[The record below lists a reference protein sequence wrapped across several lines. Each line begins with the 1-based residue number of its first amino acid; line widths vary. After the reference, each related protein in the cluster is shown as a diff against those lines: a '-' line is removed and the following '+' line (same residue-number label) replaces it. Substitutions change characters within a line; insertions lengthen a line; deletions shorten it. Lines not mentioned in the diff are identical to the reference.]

1 MRKSFL
7 LKNVPWPFFKCELSN
22 PFTLFCVAPAY
33 KKSAKVSISKLWCQI
48 GFSTPSQVS
57 KFNNAVFGLFFI
69 SIYETVATWLEYLKI
84 TPSKKILKGNT
95 EIENLQELL
104 DTQFNEIHG
113 YDVDN
118 EEDDE

>member
-1 MRKSFL
+1 MKKELLYFL
-7 LKNVPWPFFKCELSN
+7 
-22 PFTLFCVAPAY
+22 
-33 KKSAKVSISKLWCQI
+33 
-48 GFSTPSQVS
+48 
-57 KFNNAVFGLFFI
+57 FGLFFI

-84 TPSKKILKGNT
+84 NPSKKILKGNT

-113 YDVDN
+113 YDVNN